1 MNVMYKL
8 QDSNYFAHP
17 VDCELLL
24 VQNDSKKHCPS
35 GILPAARDAIGIDHT
50 FLPTHSGMMIWD
62 VVQWEYAFKKTVQCG
77 RNINYMIYD
86 DLGCCAIG
94 ENFQK

>member
-24 VQNDSKKHCPS
+24 VQNDNEKTLS
-35 GILPAARDAIGIDHT
+35 IRYPASVRNAMGVDHT
-50 FLPTHSGMMIWD
+50 FLPTHSGMMI
-62 VVQWEYAFKKTVQCG
+62 
-77 RNINYMIYD
+77 
-86 DLGCCAIG
+86 LGCCAMG
-94 ENFQK
+94 VQLQKYSTTQQKYCKIVLCGKYGKIVLVLVF